1 MKMTKSEW
9 RYKEMK
15 QAMITENKEHSHDK
29 EDSDALPKEYV
40 ARKKDTAAHGADVV
54 PRAEVLHRKDAH
66 EKSHDREKDNPA
78 VSRRMLDTH
87 LPLRGKKP
95 PWTSGR
101 RRSCAS
107 RVRFPT

>member
-1 MKMTKSEW
+1 MESKRWPPPRATKRGRPSAMKMTKSEW

-54 PRAEVLHRKDAH
+54 P
-66 EKSHDREKDNPA
+66 
-78 VSRRMLDTH
+78 
-87 LPLRGKKP
+87 
-95 PWTSGR
+95 
-101 RRSCAS
+101 
-107 RVRFPT
+107 

>member
-40 ARKKDTAAHGADVV
+40 ARKKDTAAHVCDVV
-54 PRAEVLHRKDAH
+54 PRAEGLHRKNAH
-66 EKSHDREKDNPA
+66 EKLNVGKEVSPA
-78 VSRRMLDTH
+78 
-87 LPLRGKKP
+87 
-95 PWTSGR
+95 
-101 RRSCAS
+101 AS
-107 RVRFPT
+107 

>member
-54 PRAEVLHRKDAH
+54 P
-66 EKSHDREKDNPA
+66 
-78 VSRRMLDTH
+78 
-87 LPLRGKKP
+87 
-95 PWTSGR
+95 
-101 RRSCAS
+101 
-107 RVRFPT
+107 